1 MCEKVLML
9 LSDMEDDS
17 SSNGIGTGEQISAV
31 DFLFLGDRKIVW
43 SVVDDGYEG
52 W

>member
-1 MCEKVLML
+1 MP
-9 LSDMEDDS
+9 LSDVEDDS

-31 DFLFLGDRKIVW
+31 GFLFLSDRQIVW
-43 SVVDDGYEG
+43 LAVDDGYEG